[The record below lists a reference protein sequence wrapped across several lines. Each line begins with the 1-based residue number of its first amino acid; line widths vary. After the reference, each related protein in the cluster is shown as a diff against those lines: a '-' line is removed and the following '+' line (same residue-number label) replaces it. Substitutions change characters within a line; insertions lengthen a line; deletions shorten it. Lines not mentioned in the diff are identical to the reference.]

1 MTKIC
6 NGLLQKNVKDDSKQ
20 EFIKIIAK
28 TRRGCLQ
35 NNIQHLCKNKESIIA
50 KISKESLLK

>member
-35 NNIQHLCKNKESIIA
+35 NNI
-50 KISKESLLK
+50 